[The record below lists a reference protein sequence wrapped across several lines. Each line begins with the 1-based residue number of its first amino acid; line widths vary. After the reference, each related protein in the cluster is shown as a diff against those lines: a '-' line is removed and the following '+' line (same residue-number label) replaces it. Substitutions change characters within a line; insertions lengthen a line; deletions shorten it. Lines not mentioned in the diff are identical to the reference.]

1 MKKVEFVQVVSE
13 FSGLGLGRGN
23 RYEFMGVEEIIRQR
37 ILDSWQY
44 NGYVPLTTR
53 GTGELETIS
62 LIFQKDE

>member
-1 MKKVEFVQVVSE
+1 
-13 FSGLGLGRGN
+13 
-23 RYEFMGVEEIIRQR
+23 MGVEEIIRQR
-37 ILDSWQY
+37 ILDGWQY